1 MAFYVF
7 IFLVGGGCVW
17 CLWTGYRVRKGNSGN
32 SNVIAP

>member
-17 CLWTGYRVRKGNSGN
+17 CLWTGYRVRKGNKQ
-32 SNVIAP
+32 